1 MGGKFHEDKTSI
13 HWKHEPTLSYAT
25 TTATT
30 SVLLPLS
37 RLTGLGNFCFSLL
50 SPFLSIVRILS
61 SQATSFQILLYALFP
76 RFLWSTLLPFPS
88 YFKLI
93 TSRIWELMSQR
104 MTRPYQH
111 RRLSLI
117 MSSIFTRTSTLSSW
131 SYDALPSQPH
141 LIGNS
146 KFAHFTII
154 QQNWS
159 NTTLVNLPRLVQK

>member
-1 MGGKFHEDKTSI
+1 MALVLVGEIFHEDKTSI
-13 HWKHEPTLSYAT
+13 HWKHEPKLSYAT

-88 YFKLI
+88 YFKLHNFTYLGVDVSMDDTTI
-93 TSRIWELMSQR
+93 PTKKAQ
-104 MTRPYQH
+104 PYH
-111 RRLSLI
+111 VFDLHKNIHPVILIIRR
-117 MSSIFTRTSTLSSW
+117 STLATS
-131 SYDALPSQPH
+131 PH
-141 LIGNS
+141 R
-146 KFAHFTII
+146 
-154 QQNWS
+154 QQ
-159 NTTLVNLPRLVQK
+159 

>member
-1 MGGKFHEDKTSI
+1 MKT
-13 HWKHEPTLSYAT
+13 KHLFIEN
-25 TTATT
+25 T
-30 SVLLPLS
+30 SQHFPMLLQLQQRPFYCHCPGWPVLAIFALVCFRRFS
-37 RLTGLGNFCFSLL
+37 RLYGFSLL
-50 SPFLSIVRILS
+50 KQHRFKSFFTHSSHDFFGRPFFLFSVIS
-61 SQATSFQILLYALFP
+61 SS
-76 RFLWSTLLPFPS
+76 
-88 YFKLI
+88 I

-159 NTTLVNLPRLVQK
+159 NTTLVNLSRLVQK